1 MVDGITIPSV
11 SSSLVPTSG
20 RLTTQEKADLERDGF
35 VVREDVFG
43 ADDLAVLRTASED
56 LVDELVRRK
65 NGVGRMR
72 LGSYV
77 FEPETTS
84 GVTIKWE
91 GDTDVVLGIEPFA
104 HFHKVFA
111 EYGLDARFTEPA
123 KDIVGADEVMLFT
136 EKLNLKRA
144 HTGGPV
150 VLHQDYPYWVGVSD
164 DIDRIMTT
172 MLLLDDSD
180 LENGC
185 LEVVPGS
192 HAEGVQPGKK
202 EWGFGANE
210 IDPDVYDTA
219 RLVPVPLS
227 AGSMVMFGPRLVHRS
242 LNNHSDRDRRALL
255 YSYQPV
261 GLKTLREYL
270 TPTA

>member
-1 MVDGITIPSV
+1 M
-11 SSSLVPTSG
+11 PTSG
-20 RLTTQEKADLERDGF
+20 RLSPDEKTALERDGF
-35 VVREDVFG
+35 VVREGVFG
-43 ADDLAVLRTASED
+43 ADDLDVLRTASEE
-56 LVDELVRRK
+56 LVAELVRRK
-65 NGVGRMR
+65 TGVARMR

-77 FEPETTS
+77 FEPEVTS
-84 GVTIKWE
+84 EVTIKWE
-91 GDTDVVLGIEPFA
+91 GDTDVVMGIEPFA
-104 HFHKVFA
+104 HFHQVFA
-111 EYGLDARFTEPA
+111 DYGMDPRFTEPA
-123 KDIVGADEVMLFT
+123 KDFVDADEVMLFT

-144 HTGGPV
+144 HTGGPI

-210 IDPDVYDTA
+210 IDPEVFETS
-219 RLVPVPLS
+219 RLVPMPLK

-255 YSYQPV
+255 FSYQPA
-261 GLKTLREYL
+261 GSRTLRQFL
-270 TPTA
+270 TTAAN